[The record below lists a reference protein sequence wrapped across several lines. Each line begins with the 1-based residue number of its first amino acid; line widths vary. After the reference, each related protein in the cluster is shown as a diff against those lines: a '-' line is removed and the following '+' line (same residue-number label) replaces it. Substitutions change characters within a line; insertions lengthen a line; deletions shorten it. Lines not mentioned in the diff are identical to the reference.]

1 MHMLKLEITND
12 TAESLFQDI
21 LIQDY
26 RGMKKDIAALT
37 ARLDTLAEY
46 EIEDLKNDQR
56 WLNAMQ
62 IMMEYY
68 LPHDQMKELIDEAT
82 VSK

>member
-1 MHMLKLEITND
+1 MFKVEISSE
-12 TAESLFQDI
+12 TADSLFQDI

-26 RGMKKDIAALT
+26 RGMKQDITALT
-37 ARLDTLAEY
+37 ARQSDLAAY
-46 EIEDLKNDQR
+46 EIEDLKNNQR
-56 WLNAMQ
+56 WLAAIQ

-68 LPHDQMKELIDEAT
+68 LPHDQMKEIVDEAT

>member
-1 MHMLKLEITND
+1 MFKVEISNE

-26 RGMKKDIAALT
+26 RGMKKDIVALS
-37 ARLDTLAEY
+37 ARLDDLAAY

-56 WLNAMQ
+56 WLAAMQ
-62 IMMEYY
+62 ILLEYY
-68 LPHDQMKELIDEAT
+68 LPHDKMKELIDEAT
-82 VSK
+82 VSQ